1 MFDLDGRV
9 ALITGAASGIGAAT
23 ARVFAS
29 AGAGVVLAWYP
40 SDGHDVMLVEKAI
53 TGGGGRCLVAEVDVR
68 RTPDVDAAVDRAVTE
83 LGGIDI
89 VVANAGIARKVALD
103 RLDDEAWG
111 SVLDVDLNGAWR
123 CFRAALPHMR
133 RAGYGRLLAT
143 SSVAGTVQAWPSLP
157 HYTAAKAGLVGL
169 IRTLAVEYGPDG
181 ITANAVAPG
190 VIDTPQAN
198 DPVNSL
204 GPDGVRAVGPKVP
217 VRRVGVPDDIAYLFL
232 YLASEQA
239 SYVSGQLIVADGARH
254 LAGLDKPCP
263 CCPPPGSSRSRGAC
277 RPPTCSRSASWP
289 RRPGGR
295 SGSTATPR

>member
-1 MFDLDGRV
+1 MFDLAGRT
-9 ALITGAASGIGAAT
+9 ALVTGAASGIGAAT
-23 ARVFAS
+23 ARVFAQ
-29 AGAGVVLAWYP
+29 AGASVALAWYP
-40 SDGHDVMLVEKAI
+40 PDGHDVSLVQDAIKAA
-53 TGGGGRCLVAEVDVR
+53 GGRCLTAAVDVR
-68 RTPDVDAAVDRAVTE
+68 RTADVDAIVEQAVAEFGR
-83 LGGIDI
+83 IDI
-89 VVANAGIARKVALD
+89 VVANAGIARKVDLD
-103 RLDDEAWG
+103 KLDDDAWNA
-111 SVLDVDLNGAWR
+111 VVDVDLNGAWR

-143 SSVAGTVQAWPSLP
+143 SSIAGTVQAWAAHP

-204 GPDGVRAVGPKVP
+204 GPEGVRAVAPKVP
-217 VRRVGVPDDIAYLFL
+217 SGRVGVPEDIAYLFQ

-254 LAGLDKPCP
+254 LAGLD
-263 CCPPPGSSRSRGAC
+263 
-277 RPPTCSRSASWP
+277 
-289 RRPGGR
+289 
-295 SGSTATPR
+295 

>member
-1 MFDLDGRV
+1 MFDLHGRA

-23 ARVFAS
+23 ARVFAQ
-29 AGAGVVLAWYP
+29 AGASVALAWYP
-40 SDGHDVMLVEKAI
+40 PDGHDVGLVTDAI
-53 TGGGGRCLVAEVDVR
+53 RQAGGSCLAAEVDVR
-68 RTPDVDAAVDRAVTE
+68 RTADVDAIVAQAVAE
-83 LGGIDI
+83 FGSIDI
-89 VVANAGIARKVALD
+89 VVANAGIARKVDLAK
-103 RLDDEAWG
+103 LDDDAWNA
-111 SVLDVDLNGAWR
+111 VIDVNLNGAWR

-143 SSVAGTVQAWPSLP
+143 SSIAGTVQAWAAHP

-204 GPDGVRAVGPKVP
+204 GPAGVRAVAPKIP
-217 VRRVGVPDDIAYLFL
+217 AGRVGVPEDIAYLFQ

-254 LAGLDKPCP
+254 LAGLD
-263 CCPPPGSSRSRGAC
+263 
-277 RPPTCSRSASWP
+277 
-289 RRPGGR
+289 
-295 SGSTATPR
+295 